1 MEFINNS
8 TKVILLLLFFL
19 AGGCTS
25 VMTGARDEGP
35 LIKKP
40 PKMDSL
46 PIAKRSEVIRTHKP
60 LLIPSVSA
68 PGSKLIVVPPGPL
81 DKPITINA
89 HGMSVSDVINLLAE
103 QSELQLDVR
112 QLPPKKI
119 TLFLKEVPLR
129 MAIKKIT
136 EQAGLTYTYHN
147 GILTIDADRP
157 VWKPYVIDRINIKK
171 SVKEAIS
178 LNMSVGSAVSGEEGG
193 GSAIQGGHNTSEV
206 QLESEQDPWKE
217 IEENLKA
224 ILGLNNAVEQQQ
236 GTESVSILP
245 MQPVQKN
252 AYSINRHAGI
262 IMVYAPS
269 QLQKK
274 VAAYLDRV
282 KQRSKRQ
289 VLIEAMVVEVQLS
302 DTHQAG
308 IDWSSFQVTNGTS
321 AQLSNTYP
329 IRIVTANNQ
338 LSQLFNMN
346 LGIKFLQKFGKT
358 RVISQ
363 PKIVALNNQSA
374 ILKVVDNQVYFT
386 TSVSADS
393 NQSTTTITFETE
405 VHTVPVGFMMTVT
418 PFVADNDR
426 VELYVRPNISRIL
439 GYVADPHPEL
449 ARAGVKSEI
458 PIIQEREISTTLQL
472 KSGETVVIGGL
483 MQSENADTSNGLPG
497 LADAPGFGSLF
508 KSIDNSS
515 SRSELVIFLRPVLVE

>member
-1 MEFINNS
+1 
-8 TKVILLLLFFL
+8 
-19 AGGCTS
+19 
-25 VMTGARDEGP
+25 MTTGSRDSEP
-35 LIKKP
+35 LIKHP

-46 PIAKRSEVIRTHKP
+46 PVERKSDNAKRAYKP
-60 LLIPSVSA
+60 LLIPGVS
-68 PGSKLIVVPPGPL
+68 GSGSSLIVAPPGPL
-81 DKPITINA
+81 DKPITLNA
-89 HGMSVSDVINLLAE
+89 QGMPVSDVINLLAE
-103 QSELQLDVR
+103 HSELQLDVR
-112 QLPPKKI
+112 QLPAKKI

-129 MAIKKIT
+129 MALKKIT
-136 EQAGLTYTYHN
+136 EQAVLTYTYHN
-147 GILTIDADRP
+147 GILTIDTDRP

-178 LNMSVGSAVSGEEGG
+178 LNMSVGSAVTGQEGG
-193 GSAIQGGHNTSEV
+193 GTATEGGPNTSEV

-224 ILGLNNAVEQQQ
+224 ILGLNGDAQQQ
-236 GTESVSILP
+236 DGAQTVSISPL
-245 MQPVQKN
+245 QPVQKN

-302 DTHQAG
+302 DAHQAG
-308 IDWSSFQVTNGTS
+308 IDWSAFQVTNGTS

-329 IRIVTANNQ
+329 IHIVTANNN

-346 LGIKFLQKFGKT
+346 LGIKFLQEFGKT

-386 TSVSADS
+386 TSVSTDS
-393 NQSTTTITFETE
+393 NQSTTTTTFETQ

-418 PFVADNDR
+418 PFVTDNER

-458 PIIQEREISTTLQL
+458 PIIQEREISTTLQV
-472 KSGETVVIGGL
+472 KSGETVAIGGL

-497 LADAPGFGSLF
+497 LADVPGVGSLF
-508 KSIDNSS
+508 KSVDNSS